1 MDKITVFDL
10 KKLGLLTDDADNIY
24 VVSEINRKLEDG
36 DILAAFDMVS
46 HSMDKYIE
54 SLEDE
59 NEELETD
66 LEDANDDLEDVKDHL
81 LYAENEKE
89 EAENR
94 INYLED
100 ILNKHNISY

>member
-10 KKLGLLTDDADNIY
+10 KKLGLITNTADDIF
-24 VVSEINRKLEDG
+24 VVTEINRKLEDG
-36 DILAAFDMVS
+36 DILGAFDMVA
-46 HSMDKYIE
+46 HSMDNYIE

-59 NEELETD
+59 IDELEAD
-66 LEDANDDLEDVKDHL
+66 LNDANDDLEDVKDQL
-81 LYAENEKE
+81 FYAENEKE

-94 INYLED
+94 ANYLED